1 MALHMVTRCPVGPLV
16 VWVAGLNRGFCRRRK
31 RGRDGRIAGGI
42 GNIGGVSGENVG
54 SSLALRFSRF

>member
-1 MALHMVTRCPVGPLV
+1 MARHMVWRCPVGPLV
-16 VWVAGLNRGFCRRRK
+16 MGVVELNRGICRRLE

-54 SSLALRFSRF
+54 SRLARRFRRC